1 MNIKHHHK
9 ILTQLQKKYV
19 DDSVADCIKSP
30 ASAEVGQIVKIAAV
44 DDAGK
49 PTAWEAVDLPEQV
62 QPDWNQNDD
71 TATDFVKNRP
81 FYSETKNITVE
92 NAVNETL
99 KGFPV
104 FSVGDTVT
112 VNVDGVEYS
121 LVAYDDEGCVTIGD
135 TFNSVDNGEGQLG
148 WNIYVDEEVYIY
160 ATESHTVSYLGIDHH
175 KIDLKYL
182 PTQRVAFTKS
192 EYNDGALSDTMS
204 DGEVLDSVVLN
215 IPVLKSPFLE
225 GQIACS
231 PDGSLFLRNQYARF
245 GYFVTV
251 TGAIEINSD
260 TLTSETFELSIPDG
274 EIYRLK
280 VCDIYT
286 KTQYYVLFPSMPGGF
301 IHTSVGFIDNSSTQS
316 VAYINGHLF
325 AFCTSSLPIGQDRT
339 ITLTVKKIL

>member
-1 MNIKHHHK
+1 MITLLDNNDKEELNKKIDDNVSELKSEIDNIH
-9 ILTQLQKKYV
+9 I
-19 DDSVADCIKSP
+19 S
-30 ASAEVGQIVKIAAV
+30 G
-44 DDAGK
+44 
-49 PTAWEAVDLPEQV
+49 QV
-62 QPDWNQNDD
+62 QSDWAQNDKS
-71 TATDFVKNRP
+71 APDFVKNRP

-92 NAVNETL
+92 NAANVVLEC
-99 KGFPV
+99 FPV

-112 VNVDGVEYS
+112 VNVDGVEHS
-121 LVAYDDEGCVTIGD
+121 LVAYNDDGYVTIGD
-135 TFNSVDNGEGQLG
+135 TTSSVDNGEGQLG
-148 WNIYVDEEVYIY
+148 WNIYVDEEVYFY
-160 ATESHTVSYLGIDHH
+160 ARESHTVSYLGIDHH

-192 EYNDGALSDTMS
+192 EYNDGPLSDTMS

-251 TGAIEINSD
+251 TDAIEINSD
-260 TLTSETFELSIPDG
+260 TLTSETFELSVPDG

-286 KTQYYVLFPSMPGGF
+286 KTQYYVLFPSMPEGF
-301 IHTSVGFIDNSSTQS
+301 IQTSVGFIDNSFTQS
-316 VAYINGHLF
+316 VVYINGHLF
-325 AFCTSSLPIGQDRT
+325 AFCTSLLPIGQDRT